1 LLHEAIINPQALF
14 GESFMIRLQLEN
26 KARELH
32 ERLVRSF
39 MDLIILRELGKGEA
53 LGGYDVISLINKRF
67 HVLISPGTV
76 YSLLYSMERKG
87 LIKDELKGRGRVF
100 KLTEK
105 GREKLENIQ
114 KNSDKIILFIKSIL
128 DS

>member
-67 HVLISPGTV
+67 QRVEKNWKTF
-76 YSLLYSMERKG
+76 RK
-87 LIKDELKGRGRVF
+87 
-100 KLTEK
+100 TAT
-105 GREKLENIQ
+105 
-114 KNSDKIILFIKSIL
+114 KS
-128 DS
+128 SCS

>member
-1 LLHEAIINPQALF
+1 
-14 GESFMIRLQLEN
+14 MIRLQLEN